1 MDQTGIQTWGHIP
14 QLVEHLTRDSGGPSS
29 NPGLVCHYLSH
40 PIALYHVFQCD
51 GGNADISCMLA
62 WPCMVLCTVAV
73 WYGYTNVVNW
83 SSLVSTT
90 LTKQFTKPSK
100 VFNHLLFRCFI
111 INPSTLLTSGCCRRF
126 LSLVDCAQYRR
137 KLLSGYSGVF
147 LLVRVVEDG
156 EDFFPIEPHMLM
168 LNYRV
173 LHKI

>member
-1 MDQTGIQTWGHIP
+1 
-14 QLVEHLTRDSGGPSS
+14 
-29 NPGLVCHYLSH
+29 
-40 PIALYHVFQCD
+40 
-51 GGNADISCMLA
+51 
-62 WPCMVLCTVAV
+62 MVLCTVAV
-73 WYGYTNVVNW
+73 RYGYTNVVNW

-90 LTKQFTKPSK
+90 LTKQFIKPSK

-111 INPSTLLTSGCCRRF
+111 INPRTLLTSGCCRRF